1 MCLSQCIC
9 GDMTL
14 CVCAYWSA
22 LVCYALDGYASDGF
36 AYTTMKT
43 LFQIH
48 SRECKMKRSS
58 KIFIWLTYFLT
69 VQWTFLLDSFYGL
82 RWTNDSNGISIN
94 WNSDNDNMILG
105 VVVLLRDTW
114 IFINSLD
121 LIDWF
126 NLMLVHLMVY
136 VLISWIAQD
145 QMGNYD
151 QKKSWKVV

>member
-1 MCLSQCIC
+1 MEIWLCV
-9 GDMTL
+9 

-22 LVCYALDGYASDGF
+22 LVCYALPCYASDGF

-58 KIFIWLTYFLT
+58 KNFIWLTYFLT
-69 VQWTFLLDSFYGL
+69 VQWTFLLDLFYGL

-105 VVVLLRDTW
+105 VVILLRDTW